1 MNLSNNFACNHF
13 RPNGISFFYRDFRLL
28 EMAIPVQATE
38 RCTQYTHL
46 ARIRTRNWSRACGSS
61 CSSSHWRVLYVRCL
75 QSIHYLARMPCFAS
89 CLTRTR
95 LHLHRA
101 LLPHLLCC
109 SLHTGLPL
117 PLRKLDSCLADL
129 PNSLRSHS
137 ERIGNQSWFCQRC
150 KSDSK
155 LWKS

>member
-1 MNLSNNFACNHF
+1 MNLSNNFACNYF
-13 RPNGISFFYRDFRLL
+13 RPNGISFFYREFLSLTGNGDSLASDGEVYLVHSPRTHSHARLVSCVWLKLFKLTLECSLCALSPKHSLSCTHAMFRKLL
-28 EMAIPVQATE
+28 DPP
-38 RCTQYTHL
+38 
-46 ARIRTRNWSRACGSS
+46 W
-61 CSSSHWRVLYVRCL
+61 
-75 QSIHYLARMPCFAS
+75 
-89 CLTRTR
+89 
-95 LHLHRA
+95 LHFHRA

-150 KSDSK
+150 RSDS
-155 LWKS
+155 